1 MKLNW
6 LMHWVFCS
14 SIKQPTILRELDWIW
29 CGGVGRIPPYEKQN
43 KASSGAEDDAKSA
56 EVGTREAG
64 HRSDL
69 RGG

>member
-1 MKLNW
+1 
-6 LMHWVFCS
+6 MHFQQLPLVIETPDS
-14 SIKQPTILRELDWIW
+14 KEISGKS
-29 CGGVGRIPPYEKQN
+29 VRIPPYEKEN

-69 RGG
+69 NGGQSSAIAGKF